1 MAPDLL
7 MDLGAT
13 MYYIPAVG
21 RIKEADCAF
30 VHKNKIQPPGGPLF
44 PSLPV
49 EIGWSESLLEL
60 DQV

>member
-1 MAPDLL
+1 
-7 MDLGAT
+7 

-21 RIKEADCAF
+21 RSKEADCAF
-30 VHKNKIQPPGGPLF
+30 VHKNKIQPAGGPLF